1 MNTDKKLESIFKRFW
16 MTSVSIYLNGSI
28 AFDAIC
34 FLIIRLPTLY
44 VETRLNMMFTPML
57 PEKGH

>member
-28 AFDAIC
+28 PFDAIC